1 MLSRSEYANELEV
14 EEREFA
20 VSQANLNVKLTNTK
34 IDVLKNFTKKEE
46 LVRLQGE
53 LKAAEATHKADVER
67 ALADKKRLQRAQEE
81 LEHCTIVAERGG
93 LVIYPKGEEWKD
105 APEIEE
111 GATVR
116 KDQTLLLMPDLT
128 QMQVKVGIHESII
141 DRVRKGMKAN
151 VTLNRK
157 LINAEVT
164 FVASVAKPA
173 SWWNGNVVKY
183 ESIVSLPQAA
193 GMKPGMSAEV
203 EIILARHDDVVS
215 VPAAACI
222 ETNDGFACWVQRE
235 LEVERRSL
243 TVGDSNDMFLLA
255 EEGVEEGERVI
266 LNPLANVQEA
276 QDEAAQLLE
285 ESDESKSML

>member
-1 MLSRSEYANELEV
+1 
-14 EEREFA
+14 
-20 VSQANLNVKLTNTK
+20 
-34 IDVLKNFTKKEE
+34 
-46 LVRLQGE
+46 
-53 LKAAEATHKADVER
+53 
-67 ALADKKRLQRAQEE
+67 
-81 LEHCTIVAERGG
+81 
-93 LVIYPKGEEWKD
+93 
-105 APEIEE
+105 
-111 GATVR
+111 
-116 KDQTLLLMPDLT
+116 
-128 QMQVKVGIHESII
+128 
-141 DRVRKGMKAN
+141 
-151 VTLNRK
+151 
-157 LINAEVT
+157 
-164 FVASVAKPA
+164 
-173 SWWNGNVVKY
+173 
-183 ESIVSLPQAA
+183 
-193 GMKPGMSAEV
+193 MKPGMSAEV